1 MRIFTNGAEMI
12 ARGALRAGC
21 NFFAGYPITPASPI
35 LQAMIDELPKA
46 GGVAIQAEDEIA
58 ALGMCIGAAMAGSRA
73 MTATSGPGI
82 SLFSENIG
90 AAIMLETP
98 LVIVDVQ
105 RMGPATGGAT
115 TTAQGDVQFL
125 RWGTSGGFPTI
136 VLCPTDA
143 AECYWL
149 IQVAFDLAERFRT
162 PVFLATDKHTALDKV
177 ALDVESLAE
186 TPVRKRALASIKGE
200 FTPYRFD
207 PPEHVS
213 PMAHYGGPHLVRVT
227 TSAHDEAG
235 YLIKD
240 PAKMGSLNR
249 HLSAKIEAHA
259 DEIALV
265 KSDLQ
270 AGAETLVVSYGVTAG
285 AMDEAVLTARQKGA
299 RVSALTVYSLW
310 PIPERQIREAAQG
323 VRRVVVAELNL
334 GQYRREVERLTRG
347 EQDVIG
353 VNRVDGELITPDEIL
368 TSLIKGGR
376 GDSIF

>member
-1 MRIFTNGAEMI
+1 MRVFIHGAETI
-12 ARGALRAGC
+12 ARGALQAGC

-35 LQAMIDELPKA
+35 LQTMIDELPKV

-73 MTATSGPGI
+73 MTATSGPGM

-90 AAIMLETP
+90 AAIMLEAP

-125 RWGTSGGFPTI
+125 RWGTSGGYPVI

-143 AECYWL
+143 ADCYWL
-149 IQVAFDLAERFRT
+149 TQKAFDLAERFRA
-162 PVFLATDKHTALDKV
+162 PVFLATDKHTVMDKTT
-177 ALDVESLAE
+177 LDVESLREA
-186 TPVRKRALASIKGE
+186 PVRERVLADEGE
-200 FTPYRFD
+200 FKPYRFD
-207 PPEHVS
+207 PPEGVP

-240 PAKMGSLNR
+240 PLEMERLNR

-259 DEIALV
+259 DEIAMV
-265 KSDLQ
+265 KTDLQ
-270 AGAETLVVSYGVTAG
+270 EGAETLLVSFGVTAG
-285 AMDEAVLTARQKGA
+285 AMDEAVSIARQGGL

-310 PIPERQIREAAQG
+310 PVPERQIREALRG
-323 VRRVVVAELNL
+323 VRRVAVAELNL
-334 GQYRREVERLTRG
+334 GQYRREIERLARDG
-347 EQDVIG
+347 VEVIG
-353 VNRVDGELITPDEIL
+353 VNRVDGDLITPEEIVTVCL
-368 TSLIKGGR
+368 
-376 GDSIF
+376 